1 MRKKKLTKEEKS
13 MRISE
18 QRFGLIVI
26 LCNVLDTPN
35 IDERI
40 KSAIAASLLNLMD
53 TSFIEGEDDPFKN
66 LINHSIDG
74 FCAEVEQAHGI
85 ENYRLEL
92 MAEVEATRAILSE
105 VKAKIERIKDGD
117 RILKDICLN

>member
-1 MRKKKLTKEEKS
+1 MKKKKLTKEEKS
-13 MRISE
+13 IRINE
-18 QRFGLIVI
+18 QRFGLVLI

-35 IDERI
+35 VNERV
-40 KSAIAASLLNLMD
+40 KSAIAASLLNIME
-53 TSFIEGEDDPFKN
+53 TSFIPKDDDPFKN

-74 FCAEVEQAHGI
+74 FCAEIEQKNGI

-92 MAEVEATRAILSE
+92 LAEVEATRAILDE